1 MVRRFDIPITVSNL
15 AAGEIIMADQWEIE
29 ENSYEDILKRFSG
42 KTNDNDSDSDYQDE
56 EDEDE
61 ETNSQTHNIT
71 EHNAMNGSYES
82 VLNPSRDFSNVD
94 TSGGG

>member
-1 MVRRFDIPITVSNL
+1 
-15 AAGEIIMADQWEIE
+15 MADQWEIE

-61 ETNSQTHNIT
+61 EINPQTHNIAIT
-71 EHNAMNGSYES
+71 EHNAMMNGSYES
-82 VLNPSRDFSNVD
+82 VLNPNRDFSNVD

>member
-1 MVRRFDIPITVSNL
+1 
-15 AAGEIIMADQWEIE
+15 MADQWEIE

-61 ETNSQTHNIT
+61 EINPQTHNIAIT
-71 EHNAMNGSYES
+71 EHNVMNGSYES
-82 VLNPSRDFSNVD
+82 VLNPSRDFSYVD